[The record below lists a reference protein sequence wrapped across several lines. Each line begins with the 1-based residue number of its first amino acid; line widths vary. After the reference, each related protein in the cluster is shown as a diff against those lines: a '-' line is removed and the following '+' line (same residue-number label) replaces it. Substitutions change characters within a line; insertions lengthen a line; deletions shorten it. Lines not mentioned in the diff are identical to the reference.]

1 MKNNF
6 THYYYLISCPSD
18 IKQEIETVQAVL
30 NDFNEQIGEI
40 NNLNIKYKYWK
51 THVLPE
57 SGSAPQKI
65 INKQIVENSDGI
77 IAIFWS
83 KFGSPTSRYGSG
95 TEEEIEKMLKKK
107 KHVMIYFSNA
117 PLPPSMYNPD
127 DIKRIADF
135 KKKYEGKGIYF
146 EYSSVNE
153 FEELLKSHINTYF
166 SRIIGNDRKSQN
178 IISNVLD
185 TTESYYTYFKLGSF
199 IRMYMVNFPI
209 QSLLDGHKRS
219 AEDEKF
225 FEDLNELE
233 NFAIKLFSKNS
244 KQIDILNKIKP
255 RANMKITAEEFQI
268 ISELRGEIEISI
280 LKKLQGK
287 ESAAFQIGR
296 SITQIFLVSVLH
308 SSDDNH
314 KTMDSKI
321 EEIYEN
327 FTTALNISEKLFPT
341 VFNQINDV
349 FKTLRSEMSL
359 SELSSKTNSLIE
371 RLAMSFMFLNGVE

>member
-1 MKNNF
+1 
-6 THYYYLISCPSD
+6 
-18 IKQEIETVQAVL
+18 
-30 NDFNEQIGEI
+30 
-40 NNLNIKYKYWK
+40 
-51 THVLPE
+51 
-57 SGSAPQKI
+57 
-65 INKQIVENSDGI
+65 
-77 IAIFWS
+77 
-83 KFGSPTSRYGSG
+83 
-95 TEEEIEKMLKKK
+95 
-107 KHVMIYFSNA
+107 
-117 PLPPSMYNPD
+117 MYNPD